1 MTATTEWMDV
11 VRPALRTKMRKY
23 GGGGDDGGHD
33 IRFSLLAIV
42 DDAYE
47 KASDEWEYW
56 RSERRQLERRLEEG
70 WQKAVSWCSCLYL
83 RLQLNIMNR
92 SIRHFFLLLKT
103 CLTVEAGKNLLLIS
117 PVNATTG
124 TGIY

>member
-70 WQKAVSWCSCLYL
+70 WQKAVSWCSCLYYVC
-83 RLQLNIMNR
+83 
-92 SIRHFFLLLKT
+92 S
-103 CLTVEAGKNLLLIS
+103 LTL
-117 PVNATTG
+117 
-124 TGIY
+124 